1 MPTLCDPPMQTSSQ
15 ELKRF
20 QLEGR
25 LGEGADSEVF
35 AATDTET
42 GQPVVVKRPH
52 PTLIARGQ
60 HRAVECR
67 IAKVIALREQCVDK
81 LPHVA
86 KMLAYTEPNSHNRY
100 FGDTLGEPYTVTVEE
115 RAVGIPLVGSAMDG
129 IKRHPIGA
137 PQNLFAV
144 HPVVPHQQRGRFSI
158 IRDILEVAAAFDDGG
173 ALILDMRPQ
182 NIYFDPASAAITV
195 IDIGGITEAT
205 ASGGNRT
212 PLDLHDF
219 YLELFKWYIP
229 HSAPPPDPGGYG
241 QPIGMETVPMFNQN
255 LDSMIRQHLESSDDP
270 WHSAA
275 IDILRR
281 IKARGYPCI
290 NAFKGDFEPYLLLLS
305 ERYQC
310 ISTSG
315 PHRQAWRDALSMLAT
330 DYWRRFLFD
339 PVGLEAYGTQR

>member
-1 MPTLCDPPMQTSSQ
+1 MQISPQ

-35 AATDTET
+35 AAADTET

-60 HRAVECR
+60 HLAVERR
-67 IAKVIALREQCVDK
+67 IARVIALRERLGDR

-86 KMLAYTEPNSHNRY
+86 KMLAYTEPYSHESY
-100 FGDTLGEPYTVTVEE
+100 FGDPLGELYTVTVEE
-115 RAVGIPLVGSAMDG
+115 RAAGIPLVGSAMDG

-137 PQNLFAV
+137 PQNLFAI
-144 HPVVPHQQRGRFSI
+144 HPVVPHDQRGRFSI
-158 IRDILEVAAAFDDGG
+158 ARDILDVAVAFDNAG

-205 ASGGNRT
+205 ASIGSRV
-212 PLDLHDF
+212 PLDLHNF

-229 HSAPPPDPGGYG
+229 HSAPPTDPGEYR

-255 LDSMIRQHLESSDDP
+255 LDSMIRQQLQVPEKP
-270 WHSAA
+270 WNPAA
-275 IDILRR
+275 IDILQR
-281 IKARGYPCI
+281 IKARDYPCI
-290 NAFKGDFEPYLLLLS
+290 SAFKDDFAPYLLLLS
-305 ERYQC
+305 ESYEC
-310 ISTSG
+310 MSTSD
-315 PHRQAWRDALSMLAT
+315 PHRQAWHEALSTLAT
-330 DYWRRFLFD
+330 DYWRVFLFD
-339 PVGLEAYGTQR
+339 SIGLEAYG

>member
-1 MPTLCDPPMQTSSQ
+1 MQIPPE

-20 QLEGR
+20 KLEGR

-35 AATDTET
+35 AATDSET

-52 PTLIARGQ
+52 PMLIARAQ
-60 HRAVECR
+60 HGAVER
-67 IAKVIALREQCVDK
+67 RMAKVIALRERMGDN

-86 KMLAYTEPNSHNRY
+86 RMLAYTEPHSHDGY

-115 RAVGIPLVGSAMDG
+115 RAVGIPLVGSAIDG
-129 IKRHPIGA
+129 IKRHPIGL
-137 PQNLFAV
+137 PQNLFAI
-144 HPVVPHQQRGRFSI
+144 HPLVPHTRRGRFSI
-158 IRDILEVAAAFDDGG
+158 VRDILEVAAAFDDGG

-195 IDIGGITEAT
+195 IDIGGVTEAS
-205 ASGGNRT
+205 APKGSRT

-219 YLELFKWYIP
+219 YLELFKGYIP

-255 LDSMIRQHLESSDDP
+255 LDSMIRQHLESRDDP
-270 WHSAA
+270 CHSAA

-290 NAFKGDFEPYLLLLS
+290 KAFKDDFEPYLLLLS
-305 ERYQC
+305 ERYEC
-310 ISTSG
+310 MSKSG
-315 PHRQAWRDALSMLAT
+315 PHRQAWHDALSMFGT
-330 DYWRRFLFD
+330 DYWRKFLFE
-339 PVGLEAYGTQR
+339 PAGLEAYGTQR

>member
-35 AATDTET
+35 AATDIET

-52 PTLIARGQ
+52 PMLIARAQ
-60 HRAVECR
+60 HGAVER
-67 IAKVIALREQCVDK
+67 RMAKVIALRERMGDN

-86 KMLAYTEPNSHNRY
+86 KLLAYTESHSHDRY

-115 RAVGIPLVGSAMDG
+115 RAVGTPLVGSAIDG
-129 IKRHPIGA
+129 IKRHPIGL
-137 PQNLFAV
+137 PQNLFAI
-144 HPVVPHQQRGRFSI
+144 HPVVPHPRCGRFSI
-158 IRDILEVAAAFDDGG
+158 VRDILEVATAFDDGG

-229 HSAPPPDPGGYG
+229 HSLPPAEPDEYRHPM
-241 QPIGMETVPMFNQN
+241 GMETIPMFRQN
-255 LDSMIRQHLESSDDP
+255 LDSMIRQHESVAGEA
-270 WHSAA
+270 WRSATL
-275 IDILRR
+275 DILRKVKNR
-281 IKARGYPCI
+281 AYPSI
-290 NAFKGDFEPYLLLLS
+290 QAFKSDFEPYLSLLEEKYESLS
-305 ERYQC
+305 QC
-310 ISTSG
+310 EAVTQSWT
-315 PHRQAWRDALSMLAT
+315 DALHLLTA
-330 DYWRRFLFD
+330 DYWRKFLFD
-339 PVGLEAYGTQR
+339 PVGLEAYGTRR